1 LQEHGLVLNVGKCQF
16 GVPEIDYLGH
26 RISASGV
33 LPMQSKVQAIRD
45 FPQPKQIQQLQTFL
59 GMANFYRRF
68 ILAAARVLRPL
79 TDAVKG
85 GKSKQLAWGADMAAA
100 FAEVKSCLCRAA
112 ELAHPAA
119 GAEIFLE
126 VDASGTHV
134 GAALQQ
140 QVRGQT
146 PRPLAF
152 FSAKLEPPQ
161 QKYSAFD

>member
-68 ILAAARVLRPL
+68 IPAAACVLRPL

-85 GKSKQLAWGADMAAA
+85 GKSKQMAWGADMAAA
-100 FAEVKSCLCRAA
+100 FEEVKSFFF
-112 ELAHPAA
+112 
-119 GAEIFLE
+119 FLKTLLHL
-126 VDASGTHV
+126 SII
-134 GAALQQ
+134 LQYINILYLLYLDMTI
-140 QVRGQT
+140 QV
-146 PRPLAF
+146 
-152 FSAKLEPPQ
+152 FSI
-161 QKYSAFD
+161 S